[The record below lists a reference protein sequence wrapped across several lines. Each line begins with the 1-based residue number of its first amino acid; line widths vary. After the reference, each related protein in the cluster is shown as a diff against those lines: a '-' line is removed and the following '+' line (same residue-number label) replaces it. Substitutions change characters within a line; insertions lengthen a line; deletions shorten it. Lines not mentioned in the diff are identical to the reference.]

1 MPSFVLCMRVV
12 GIVVVIMSVAIAG
25 VTVEYIRSARAAREK
40 ENQQLDRL
48 TSIETRIS
56 DLKAAS
62 DNQSAHLAELEQ
74 LLQTHAR
81 EKSFFA
87 LSESAFSECATIII
101 ASIRST
107 GFGQLQP
114 MNLLLPMIHAI
125 HQTNHSVLSSVKHW
139 LSSS

>member
-1 MPSFVLCMRVV
+1 
-12 GIVVVIMSVAIAG
+12 MSVAIAG

-48 TSIETRIS
+48 TNIETRIS
-56 DLKAAS
+56 DLKTAS
-62 DNQSAHLAELEQ
+62 DNQAAHLSELEQ
-74 LLQTHAR
+74 LLRTHSHGR
-81 EKSFFA
+81 SPFGISKSA
-87 LSESAFSECATIII
+87 LSGRAVMGIS
-101 ASIRST
+101 SIRSI

-125 HQTNHSVLSSVKHW
+125 HQTNHNILSSVKHW